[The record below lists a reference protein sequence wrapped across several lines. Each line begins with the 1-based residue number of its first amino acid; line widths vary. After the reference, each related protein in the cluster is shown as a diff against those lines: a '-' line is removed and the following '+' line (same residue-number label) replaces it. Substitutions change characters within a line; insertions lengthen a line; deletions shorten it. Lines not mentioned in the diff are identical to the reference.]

1 MKPTICKECE
11 NTTEKIVIYKAEIVI
26 KGKKI
31 KIEGPRKVCANCDS
45 LKFDSILDNE
55 FSQLVIEKY
64 NELYGITGKKLVKL
78 RTELGVSQETFGKV
92 LGIAKKTIIQYE
104 NKRVI
109 PNDVYNT
116 ILRSLAK
123 SKDLFYTYAN
133 INIDALS
140 DYEKKRI
147 FDKQESFLTLKYE
160 PLKFILKEEVSPYTG
175 YTVPKA
181 KKIISL
187 VQYLVNNIK
196 GKTKL
201 AKSLF
206 LIDALSYSQN
216 AQTMTGLQ
224 YAAINNGPIPDKFN
238 SLLDYLIET
247 EKINY
252 SISENHNHVQ
262 YNYESVEE
270 VSIDFFSESEQE
282 IIIDVLTFVKRRT
295 ASRLSDLTHQLE
307 VWKSLNIG
315 DLINFDQLNDF
326 SLNDWK

>member
-11 NTTEKIVIYKAEIVI
+11 NTTEKIVNYKAEMII

-31 KIEGPRKVCANCDS
+31 EIEGPRKVCANCDS
-45 LKFDSILDNE
+45 LKFDSNLDNE
-55 FSQLVIEKY
+55 FSQLAIEKY
-64 NELYGITGKKLVKL
+64 NELYGITGEKLVKL

-104 NKRVI
+104 NRRVI
-109 PNDVYNT
+109 PNEVYNT
-116 ILRSLAK
+116 ILRSIAK

-133 INIDALS
+133 INIDSLS

-175 YTVPKA
+175 YTVPKV

-187 VQYLVNNIK
+187 IQYLVNNIN

-206 LIDALSYSQN
+206 LIEALSYSQY

-224 YAAINNGPIPDKFN
+224 YAAINNGPMPDKFN
-238 SLLDYLIET
+238 SLLDYLIDT
-247 EKINY
+247 NKILL

-262 YNYESVEE
+262 YNYESVED
-270 VSIDFFSESEQE
+270 INA
-282 IIIDVLTFVKRRT
+282 IIV
-295 ASRLSDLTHQLE
+295 A
-307 VWKSLNIG
+307 
-315 DLINFDQLNDF
+315 
-326 SLNDWK
+326 